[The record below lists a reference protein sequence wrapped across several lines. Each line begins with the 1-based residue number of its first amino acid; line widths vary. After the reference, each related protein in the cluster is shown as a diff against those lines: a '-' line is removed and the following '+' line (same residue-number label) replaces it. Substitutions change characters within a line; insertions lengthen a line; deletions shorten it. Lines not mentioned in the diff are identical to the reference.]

1 MSNESILMTVV
12 IGGLAGWLAGH
23 VMRGSGYGIVGNIV
37 VGLLG
42 AFVGNWLLRAM
53 NFTIHLGNAY
63 IDRIV
68 VALIGAA
75 LLMFIVSLIRP
86 RSLRERVTD
95 FWRRR

>member
-1 MSNESILMTVV
+1 MSNETILMMV

-23 VMRGSGYGIVGNIV
+23 VMRGSGYGIVGDIV

-42 AFVGNWLLRAM
+42 AFVGNWLLRTM
-53 NFTIHLGNAY
+53 NFTIHLGNVV

-68 VALIGAA
+68 VALIGAV
-75 LLMFIVSLIRP
+75 LLMFVVSLIRP

-95 FWRRR
+95 LWRRR

>member
-23 VMRGSGYGIVGNIV
+23 VMRGSGYGIVGDIV

-42 AFVGNWLLRAM
+42 AFVGNWLLRTM
-53 NFTIHLGNAY
+53 NFAIHLGNPLV
-63 IDRIV
+63 DRIV
-68 VALIGAA
+68 VALIGAV
-75 LLMFIVSLIRP
+75 LLMFVVSLFRP
-86 RSLRERVTD
+86 RSLRERVSD